1 MNSPNAKS
9 DSGIHSV
16 FELQCSWSRHV
27 ESWTGRPHRAL
38 HVMRYEDLHL
48 RPLETFGGL
57 VGFLGLPPDR
67 DRLRRAIELSS
78 FKALRK
84 QEEEHG
90 FRERSTA
97 QERFFREGKA
107 GGWREKLTR
116 AQVETM
122 VAVNEA
128 PMRRFGYWPV
138 KDWQPASQAAGA
150 QA

>member
-1 MNSPNAKS
+1 
-9 DSGIHSV
+9 
-16 FELQCSWSRHV
+16 
-27 ESWTGRPHRAL
+27 
-38 HVMRYEDLHL
+38 MRYEDLHL

-97 QERFFREGKA
+97 QERFFRRGQSGRVAREADPGPGGNHGGSQRGPDAPLRLLA
-107 GGWREKLTR
+107 GQTGSRLAKPP
-116 AQVETM
+116 
-122 VAVNEA
+122 A
-128 PMRRFGYWPV
+128 PGLGSLP
-138 KDWQPASQAAGA
+138 
-150 QA
+150 

>member
-1 MNSPNAKS
+1 MSCATRTC
-9 DSGIHSV
+9 I
-16 FELQCSWSRHV
+16 CARW
-27 ESWTGRPHRAL
+27 RPSA
-38 HVMRYEDLHL
+38 
-48 RPLETFGGL
+48 GWWASC
-57 VGFLGLPPDR
+57 GLPPDR

-97 QERFFREGKA
+97 QARFFREGKA